1 MNERGREVITRRP
14 GGPRDGEV
22 MLSVVVSV
30 CEFVSYLLQGH
41 SGHRVRES
49 GALGSCSGRA

>member
-30 CEFVSYLLQGH
+30 CESA
-41 SGHRVRES
+41 S
-49 GALGSCSGRA
+49 